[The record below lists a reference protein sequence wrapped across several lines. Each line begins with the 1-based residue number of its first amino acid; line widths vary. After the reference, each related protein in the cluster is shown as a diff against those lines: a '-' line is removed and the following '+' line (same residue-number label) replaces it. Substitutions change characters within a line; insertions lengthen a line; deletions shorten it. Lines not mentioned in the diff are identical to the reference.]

1 MRQTSRL
8 LILASIL
15 APILVACGGA
25 PPKLRQRN
33 FEEEQAS
40 NPLGPSYLLMPLP
53 SEDSSVLGR
62 ILTAPP
68 EAGRSLDEISRP
80 NPCADKLTPQQ
91 EAAQSAEFNDAR
103 ELKVSGSTKAMLGAF
118 GFSADADHATH
129 FVYKLS
135 TDKRVGRTD
144 TTEYTTCCQQK
155 GCGYG
160 FVGALVHGEG
170 EYATGEETSG
180 SGSANVMMVGSAQ
193 GRVSLKTLHK
203 RKVKGYVAAIVVVT
217 DTSKV
222 KPTDPLGL
230 AAEAGVQLETNN
242 QSLKDIAEHE
252 KVSVAQVGTSYV
264 FSSSTGT
271 MTENEFVRRYRN
283 VTGSEELD
291 EFEHRRNKPMLYLTG
306 SLFAASAALA
316 VVGTAFAKGPCNAA
330 EEDSGNFSPF
340 SGSCWKDASGATNYR
355 KTGSYPTFNPDGSS
369 VRPGMAGLAWIG
381 YVGVVP
387 LGFWF
392 FTKLAKYNGDES
404 DHDLTYDQ
412 AIVYRDKYNRALI
425 KRTHK
430 RVNSGALELHLEP
443 MLGSTLGIQ
452 GTF

>member
-1 MRQTSRL
+1 
-8 LILASIL
+8 
-15 APILVACGGA
+15 
-25 PPKLRQRN
+25 
-33 FEEEQAS
+33 
-40 NPLGPSYLLMPLP
+40 MPLP

-144 TTEYTTCCQQK
+144 TTEYTACCQQK

-242 QSLKDIAEHE
+242 QSLKEIAEHD
-252 KVSVAQVGTSYV
+252 KVKVAMSGST
-264 FSSSTGT
+264 FTFATGT
-271 MTENEFVRRYRN
+271 ETLTENDFVRRYRQ
-283 VTGSEELD
+283 VTGSDELD
-291 EFEHRRNKPMLYLTG
+291 DFETRRNKGGLIVTG
-306 SLFAASAALA
+306 TLFGLHAAAVPAGAILLAATPRTNDGVTTVAPIMIGLGS
-316 VVGTAFAKGPCNAA
+316 VGT
-330 EEDSGNFSPF
+330 
-340 SGSCWKDASGATNYR
+340 
-355 KTGSYPTFNPDGSS
+355 
-369 VRPGMAGLAWIG
+369 IG
-381 YVGVVP
+381 CGI
-387 LGFWF
+387 WF
-392 FTKLAKYNGDES
+392 FSKLLKYDGEPT
-404 DHDLTYDQ
+404 DHGMTYDQ
-412 AIVYRDKYNRALI
+412 AVVYRDKYNRALI